1 MTMANVLSVT
11 TQRKLDHEKQVG
23 LADNRP
29 QIASSKSL
37 CLNSLLQAKSN
48 LPHHH
53 GRIRSRL
60 SQLTKVMMA
69 PVIARHPRTHR
80 HPVNLRASTA
90 LCQRHSRHLQ
100 RCPTS
105 LDMSPLQMAAIFLH
119 LTP

>member
-1 MTMANVLSVT
+1 MTMANVLSIT

-23 LADNRP
+23 LADSRP

-69 PVIARHPRTHR
+69 PVIARHPRIHR